1 MGALPDFR
9 GDLTMMSLAPTPL
22 VSRLT
27 GLSTETLREWTS
39 RRALIPADVRP
50 RKKGSPAQ
58 YSWQTVLVLRIAT
71 ALRTQFHVELQAHK
85 SVFDGLRAALLQRSF
100 ISLWGKQLAV
110 AGNGGWS
117 FTEGTAADDAIEGD
131 AMFIR
136 LDPHLEVIA
145 IGFALPHRRS
155 RLGQRDLFPVQVAA
169 NPAPV
174 PEPASDVSGIAL
186 DRRRSA

>member
-1 MGALPDFR
+1 
-9 GDLTMMSLAPTPL
+9 MSLAPTPL

-27 GLSTETLREWTS
+27 SLSTETLREWTS

-58 YSWQTVLVLRIAT
+58 YSWQTVLVLRIAV

-85 SVFDGLRAALLQRSF
+85 SFFDELRMALLQRSF

-110 AGNGGWS
+110 AGNGDWYL
-117 FTEGTAADDAIEGD
+117 TEGAVADVTINED

-136 LDPHLEVIA
+136 LNPHLEVISG
-145 IGFALPHRRS
+145 GFALPRPRS
-155 RLGQRDLFPVQVAA
+155 TPGQLDLFPVQIAA
-169 NPAPV
+169 KSMPAPD
-174 PEPASDVSGIAL
+174 PTSNVSGTGL

>member
-1 MGALPDFR
+1 
-9 GDLTMMSLAPTPL
+9 MSLAPTPL

-27 GLSTETLREWTS
+27 SLSTETLREWTS

-58 YSWQTVLVLRIAT
+58 YSWQTVLVLRIAV

-85 SVFDGLRAALLQRSF
+85 SFFDGLRMALLQRSF

-110 AGNGGWS
+110 AGNGDWS
-117 FTEGTAADDAIEGD
+117 FTEGAVADVTINED

-136 LDPHLEVIA
+136 LDPHLEVISG
-145 IGFALPHRRS
+145 GFALPHPRS
-155 RLGQRDLFPVQVAA
+155 TPGQLDLFPVQIAA
-169 NPAPV
+169 KTMPDSDPAG
-174 PEPASDVSGIAL
+174 DVSEIAR

>member
-1 MGALPDFR
+1 
-9 GDLTMMSLAPTPL
+9 MSLAPTPL

-58 YSWQTVLVLRIAT
+58 YSWQTVLILRIAV

-85 SVFDGLRAALLQRSF
+85 SVFDGLRTALRQRSF
-100 ISLWGKQLAV
+100 IILWGKRLAV
-110 AGNGGWS
+110 ADNGDWS
-117 FTEGTAADDAIEGD
+117 FNEEAAADVAIDD

-136 LDPHLEVIA
+136 LDPHLEVISA
-145 IGFALPHRRS
+145 GFALPHPRATP
-155 RLGQRDLFPVQVAA
+155 GQFDLFPVHIAA
-169 NPAPV
+169 QSTLASEPAGGV
-174 PEPASDVSGIAL
+174 PEIAL
-186 DRRRSA
+186 DRRRLAR

>member
-1 MGALPDFR
+1 
-9 GDLTMMSLAPTPL
+9 MMSLVPTPL

-27 GLSTETLREWTS
+27 SLSTETLREWTS

-85 SVFDGLRAALLQRSF
+85 SVFDGLRTALLQRSF

-110 AGNGGWS
+110 AGNGDWS
-117 FTEGTAADDAIEGD
+117 FTEGSAADVAIQGD

-145 IGFALPHRRS
+145 VGFALPHPRS
-155 RLGQRDLFPVQVAA
+155 KPGQLDLFPVQIAA
-169 NPAPV
+169 NAVPAPD
-174 PEPASDVSGIAL
+174 PASDVSGIAL
-186 DRRRSA
+186 DQRRSA